1 MSTLPGEGARKKQE
15 RSTTLTFRIRSG
27 SPNFFILLQS
37 VVLSYHSIPFR
48 TRRNLELNKWYI
60 KESASRDDLSN
71 NRKDV

>member
-37 VVLSYHSIPFR
+37 VVLSCHSVPFR
-48 TRRNLELNKWYI
+48 DGGI
-60 KESASRDDLSN
+60 KY
-71 NRKDV
+71 K